1 MKTMLN
7 MFSPDLMIKDFMN
20 LPVKRNKLENIQ
32 CLKLL
37 VGFHGMSKP
46 YKYLIESENSNQFL

>member
-1 MKTMLN
+1 MLN

-37 VGFHGMSKP
+37 VGFHAMSKS
-46 YKYLIESENSNQFL
+46 YKYLIESENSN